1 VLLLLWLHA
10 FLDAG
15 FQFWSWGFFIILF
28 GAAAQ
33 TNQTLVEL
41 AKVRNSIPLPKIIG
55 APGIALPPELN
66 NTLIAPNYQLAV
78 PTRTFREMEE
88 EEEDEMEW
96 EEGDGNNSKAHHDTS
111 PKDVNNASSLLH
123 QPTHLQKSDQD
134 GHKVSFSIAAAAKR
148 PKT

>member
-1 VLLLLWLHA
+1 
-10 FLDAG
+10 
-15 FQFWSWGFFIILF
+15 
-28 GAAAQ
+28 
-33 TNQTLVEL
+33 
-41 AKVRNSIPLPKIIG
+41 
-55 APGIALPPELN
+55 
-66 NTLIAPNYQLAV
+66 
-78 PTRTFREMEE
+78 MEE

>member
-1 VLLLLWLHA
+1 M
-10 FLDAG
+10 
-15 FQFWSWGFFIILF
+15 
-28 GAAAQ
+28 
-33 TNQTLVEL
+33 
-41 AKVRNSIPLPKIIG
+41 RNSIPLPKIIG